1 MQYVVALL
9 IVGAAAVLTRLLW
22 DATYPAM
29 APLFLVAVALSAWL
43 GGVGPGL
50 TAGAASLV
58 AIGGLVLLVGDIRH
72 FGTVEVLRILSL
84 LPVALF
90 IGLLYSGKARA
101 EQALRE
107 RDARL
112 QLVSEQIPG
121 GLWSTDDQLRLTSGF
136 GAQSAILHGPPG
148 TTLQDHFNTQDASFA
163 PIAAHRR
170 ALRGESSS
178 YELQWCGRTFQSY
191 VEPLR
196 DVEGQIIGVVGIATD
211 ITDRKYAEE
220 ERERLVRALET
231 QHARLNAIVESIPA
245 GIIVA
250 EAPDG
255 RIVMQNSKVEEVL
268 RQPLLPPAGVSTD
281 DHWNAYDA
289 DGRRVTSDELPL
301 ARGLRGEV
309 VRNAEYIYHRG
320 DGTKGWVRAAG
331 APVRDSHGKI
341 VGSVAIVY
349 DIDQVKQA
357 EDQIRQAK
365 QQLESANHAKDR
377 FLAMLSHE
385 LRTPL
390 TPVLALASSLA
401 ERSDLPPG
409 LHEDLEMI
417 RRNTALE
424 ATLIDDLLDVTR
436 ISRGKLQLNLHDLDL
451 NDLLGNAVEIC
462 LPDTE
467 GKQITVD
474 LELNATRRFVQGDA
488 ARLQQVFWNLIKNAV
503 KFTPAGGRV
512 CVRSADLTE
521 SEIRVEVIDT
531 GIGIDPELLPRIFD
545 AFEQGAS
552 SITRQFGGLGLGLAI
567 SKALVEAHQG
577 RITAHSGGPGTGA
590 TFGVEL
596 RTVVPARTQSDRPH
610 DGADAVEHRLHILLV
625 EDHADS
631 AKVMQRLLRKAGH
644 DVETA
649 PSVAA
654 ALRTFE
660 AAETPF
666 DLLISDLGLPD
677 GSGHDLMRE
686 LARRPNPIRAIALSG
701 FGTEED
707 VQRSLAAGFAAHL
720 TKPVPMATLRQMIT
734 QVAGAPEAHAAQAPV
749 AATPAT

>member
-50 TAGAASLV
+50 TAGVASLV

-72 FGTVEVLRILSL
+72 FGAVEVLRILSL

-268 RQPLLPPAGVSTD
+268 RQPLLRPPV
-281 DHWNAYDA
+281 
-289 DGRRVTSDELPL
+289 
-301 ARGLRGEV
+301 
-309 VRNAEYIYHRG
+309 
-320 DGTKGWVRAAG
+320 
-331 APVRDSHGKI
+331 
-341 VGSVAIVY
+341 
-349 DIDQVKQA
+349 
-357 EDQIRQAK
+357 
-365 QQLESANHAKDR
+365 
-377 FLAMLSHE
+377 
-385 LRTPL
+385 
-390 TPVLALASSLA
+390 
-401 ERSDLPPG
+401 
-409 LHEDLEMI
+409 
-417 RRNTALE
+417 
-424 ATLIDDLLDVTR
+424 
-436 ISRGKLQLNLHDLDL
+436 
-451 NDLLGNAVEIC
+451 
-462 LPDTE
+462 
-467 GKQITVD
+467 
-474 LELNATRRFVQGDA
+474 
-488 ARLQQVFWNLIKNAV
+488 
-503 KFTPAGGRV
+503 
-512 CVRSADLTE
+512 
-521 SEIRVEVIDT
+521 
-531 GIGIDPELLPRIFD
+531 
-545 AFEQGAS
+545 
-552 SITRQFGGLGLGLAI
+552 
-567 SKALVEAHQG
+567 
-577 RITAHSGGPGTGA
+577 
-590 TFGVEL
+590 
-596 RTVVPARTQSDRPH
+596 
-610 DGADAVEHRLHILLV
+610 
-625 EDHADS
+625 
-631 AKVMQRLLRKAGH
+631 
-644 DVETA
+644 
-649 PSVAA
+649 
-654 ALRTFE
+654 
-660 AAETPF
+660 
-666 DLLISDLGLPD
+666 
-677 GSGHDLMRE
+677 
-686 LARRPNPIRAIALSG
+686 
-701 FGTEED
+701 
-707 VQRSLAAGFAAHL
+707 
-720 TKPVPMATLRQMIT
+720 
-734 QVAGAPEAHAAQAPV
+734 
-749 AATPAT
+749 